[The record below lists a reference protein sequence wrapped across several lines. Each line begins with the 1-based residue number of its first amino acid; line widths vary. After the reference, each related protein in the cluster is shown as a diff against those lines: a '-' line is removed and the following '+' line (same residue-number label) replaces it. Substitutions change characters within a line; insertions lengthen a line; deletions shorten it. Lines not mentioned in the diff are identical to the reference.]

1 MARLIEF
8 DNNEENSTNESNTEE
23 SNTEE
28 SNGGESF
35 VIFNSRYREIG
46 RGIESKRNFVE
57 GLNQNGI
64 ECWLVDN
71 QLISI
76 KIKDMIIRLESF
88 VDDESSDLISKLM
101 FVAIFNEPNP
111 MEKILE
117 NCLINT
123 NPGNEI
129 LCDFMLYHL
138 FLNKI
143 IGGKILIDHC
153 EKLYLSFDN
162 KLFFINSS
170 GNDDNFGP
178 FVIEYEIVPNE
189 V

>member
-8 DNNEENSTNESNTEE
+8 DNNEESNNGES
-23 SNTEE
+23 SD
-28 SNGGESF
+28 GESF

-71 QLISI
+71 ELISI
-76 KIKDMIIRLESF
+76 KIKDIIIRFESF
-88 VDDESSDLISKLM
+88 VDDTSRDEISELN
-101 FVAIFNEPNP
+101 FVCVFDEPNP
-111 MEKILE
+111 METILE

-123 NPGNEI
+123 SRGNNI

-143 IGGKILIDHC
+143 IGGKMLINNC

-162 KLFFINSS
+162 KLFFINSIS
-170 GNDDNFGP
+170 DGLKDV
-178 FVIEYEIVPNE
+178 FVIEYEIIHNE

>member
-8 DNNEENSTNESNTEE
+8 DNNEESGTEE
-23 SNTEE
+23 SSSEE
-28 SNGGESF
+28 SNVDESF

-57 GLNQNGI
+57 GLNQYGV
-64 ECWLVDN
+64 ECWLEN
-71 QLISI
+71 NELISI
-76 KIKDMIIRLESF
+76 KIKDIIIRLESF
-88 VDDESSDLISKLM
+88 VDDTSRDEISELN
-101 FVAIFNEPNP
+101 FVCVFDEPNP
-111 MEKILE
+111 MEIILE

-123 NPGNEI
+123 SRGNNI

-143 IGGKILIDHC
+143 IGGKMLINNC

-162 KLFFINSS
+162 KLFFINSIS
-170 GNDDNFGP
+170 NGIKDV